1 MAVNI
6 NTVYQRVLA
15 IANKEQRGYITPQEF
30 NTLANQAQLDIFE
43 QYFYDINQFSRVAGN
58 STEHS
63 DMLHILE
70 EKISPFKVNG
80 TTLLSSSELLSQST
94 FGASNVQFWTDA
106 TGNNSVATVVS
117 NANNGYKPSL
127 QLKNDGEDD
136 DPHVY
141 EDVSLSTS
149 KEYRL
154 KVKVSYANDPTG
166 AGDTVTIKLHAYS
179 TSGTNDGEYILSTTA
194 VTGGEYFLDFNP
206 VDYAGGGGV
215 TETYRI
221 AVGLDEDTNDST
233 IVNFSEIS
241 LLEIDNKTLATD
253 LYRLGQVTYKD
264 PGETYAVAVTEANQ
278 NELTYYENSPL
289 ARPTIKNPVYVRVA
303 FNQIKVYPEPLTQ
316 SGRVIYNYIKKPA
329 EVKWTYNVI
338 QGNAL
343 YNATASDAQDFELHP
358 AEEKNLVM
366 NILKLAGI
374 MIEDPN
380 LYQAAAQEEVKE
392 IQQEKI

>member
-1 MAVNI
+1 MAVNV

-43 QYFYDINQFSRVAGN
+43 QYFYDINQFSRVPGN

-70 EKISPFKVNG
+70 EKLSPFKAKNNLIAENQ
-80 TTLLSSSELLSQST
+80 LLTKST
-94 FGASNVQFWTDA
+94 FADGTFTGWTDA
-106 TGNNSVATVVS
+106 TGNNSAPTVVA
-117 NANNGYKPSL
+117 NANNGYNPSL
-127 QLKNDGEDD
+127 KLINDGEDD

-141 EDVSLSTS
+141 EDVSTLFTS

-154 KVKVSYANDPTG
+154 IVKVSYANDPDG
-166 AGDTVTIKLHAYS
+166 ASDSANIKLHAYS
-179 TSGTNDGEYILSTTA
+179 TDGTNDGEYIFSTKA
-194 VTGGEYFLDFNP
+194 VSGGEYHLDFNP
-206 VDYAGGGGV
+206 VEVTAGGNF
-215 TETYRI
+215 ENYRI
-221 AVGLDEDTNDST
+221 AVGLDEDTNDNT
-233 IVNFSEIS
+233 EVHFSEIS
-241 LLEIDNKTLATD
+241 LFEIDNKTLPAD

-264 PGETYAVAVTEANQ
+264 PSMAHEVVVSEVNQ
-278 NELTYYENSPL
+278 NEFTYFQRSPL
-289 ARPTIKNPVYVRVA
+289 TRATINHPIYVRDSLTTILVR
-303 FNQIKVYPEPLTQ
+303 PEPLTL
-316 SGRVIYNYIKKPA
+316 SGRINLSYIRKPA

-358 AEEKNLVM
+358 SEEKNLVM

-374 MIEDPN
+374 MIEDGN
-380 LYQAAAQEEVKE
+380 LYTAASNEETKE
-392 IQQEKI
+392 DQQEKL